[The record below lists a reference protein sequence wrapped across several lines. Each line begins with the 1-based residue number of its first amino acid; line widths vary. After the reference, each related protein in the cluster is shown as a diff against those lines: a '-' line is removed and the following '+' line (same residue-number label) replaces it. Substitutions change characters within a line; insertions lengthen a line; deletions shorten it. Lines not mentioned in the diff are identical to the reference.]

1 MRHILAIATVALA
14 GCGSI
19 ANTAFDNIE
28 ASRYAD
34 IASAA
39 RTTVAL
45 CKDTVAVRQISFV
58 LMTQALSAYNYSDVK
73 ANNKRAAEAGQ
84 IVYSFTVDLNTRYT
98 KGDPSEAYCKLK
110 LANIEEAANI
120 TARSISKKELVSP
133 FAIP

>member
-1 MRHILAIATVALA
+1 MRRILPLAVIALA

-34 IASAA
+34 IANAA
-39 RTTVAL
+39 RISATA
-45 CKDTVAVRQISFV
+45 CKDVSTMRSISYV
-58 LMTQALSAYNYSDVK
+58 LMSQAQSAYNYSDVK

-84 IVYSFTVDLNTRYT
+84 IVYQFTVDLNTRYT

-110 LANIEEAANI
+110 LANIEQGADI
-120 TARSISKKELVSP
+120 TARSISRKELVSP
-133 FAIP
+133 FVIP

>member
-1 MRHILAIATVALA
+1 MRHILSIAAIALV

-19 ANTAFDNIE
+19 ANTAFDNVE

-34 IASAA
+34 IATMAHGIQEG
-39 RTTVAL
+39 
-45 CKDTVAVRQISFV
+45 CKDTAGVRAISFT
-58 LMTQALSAYNYSDVK
+58 LMALAQSAYHYSDVK

-84 IVYSFTVDLNTRYT
+84 IIYSFTVDLNTRYQ

-110 LANIEEAANI
+110 LGTIEQAADI